1 MTIGELKKLADKFDY
16 EVETNNV
23 ETKIMRYGTYFDNV
37 IEISECKE
45 KTVDFCLDC
54 YIDLEFLKA
63 VILYVETPL
72 NKRKPKKFIVPLP
85 NLRTKDFQ
93 QWYLTNSG
101 SRWFGCQRNETLK
114 QVWRLDE
121 LDLIPKEYLQFAVE
135 VKYE

>member
-1 MTIGELKKLADKFDY
+1 MTIDELKKLADKFDY
-16 EVETNNV
+16 VVETNDLR
-23 ETKIMRYGTYFDNV
+23 TKIMCCGIYYDNI
-37 IEISECKE
+37 IEISEQTE
-45 KTVDFCLDC
+45 KMVDFCIDC

-72 NKRKPKKFIVPLP
+72 DKRKPKKFIVPLP
-85 NLRTKDFQ
+85 NLKTKDFQ

-114 QVWRLDE
+114 QTWRLDE
-121 LDLIPKEYLQFAVE
+121 LNLIPKEYLQFAVE

>member
-1 MTIGELKKLADKFDY
+1 MTIDELRKLADKFDY
-16 EVETNNV
+16 IVETNDFK
-23 ETKIMRYGTYFDNV
+23 TKIMFCGVYYGNI

-45 KTVDFCLDC
+45 KTVDFCIDC

-63 VILYVETPL
+63 VILYVETPI
-72 NKRKPKKFIVPLP
+72 NKRKPKKVIIPLP

-114 QVWRLDE
+114 QTWRLDE

>member
-1 MTIGELKKLADKFDY
+1 MTIDELKKLADKFDY

-23 ETKIMRYGTYFDNV
+23 ETKIMSYGIHFDNV

-45 KTVDFCLDC
+45 KNVDFCLDC

-63 VILYVETPL
+63 IILYVETPL
-72 NKRKPKKFIVPLP
+72 DKRKPKKFIVPLP
-85 NLRTKDFQ
+85 SLKTKDFQ
-93 QWYLTNSG
+93 PWYLTNSG

-114 QVWRLDE
+114 QIWGLDE
-121 LDLIPKEYLQFAVE
+121 LNLIPKEYLQFAVE

>member
-1 MTIGELKKLADKFDY
+1 MTIDELKKLADKFDY
-16 EVETNNV
+16 VVETNDV
-23 ETKIMRYGTYFDNV
+23 KTKIMSGGIYFDNI
-37 IEISECKE
+37 IEISERTE

-85 NLRTKDFQ
+85 NLKTKDFQ
-93 QWYLTNSG
+93 PWYLTNSG
-101 SRWFGCQRNETLK
+101 SRWFGCQRNEMLK
-114 QVWRLDE
+114 QTWRLDE